1 MLKLVLILSLLLIS
15 SAAQATPQQDFVRAV
30 EMNSATAVRKLLDA
44 KVDPNTA
51 EPQRGEPGLVLAVR
65 EDAMDVVDVLLA
77 HPGIRVDATANNGN
91 TALMMAAFKGNMA
104 AVKKLLAKG
113 AAINRTGWTPLHYAA
128 AGGHGDIVRFLIEQ
142 GASINAVSTHGITP
156 LIMAAQEGK
165 HDAIV
170 ALLEKGADRSLR
182 NSEKLTAAEVA
193 EKVGKPFAAET
204 IRNFG
209 TER

>member
-1 MLKLVLILSLLLIS
+1 MLKLVLASAWLAMSMS
-15 SAAQATPQQDFVRAV
+15 SQQDFVRAV
-30 EMNSATAVRKLLDA
+30 ELNNASAVRKLLEN

-51 EPQRGEPGLVLAVR
+51 EPQRGEPGLVLAAR
-65 EDAMDVVDVLLA
+65 EDANDVLDVLLA
-77 HPGIRVDATANNGN
+77 HPAVRVDATAHNGN

-113 AAINRTGWTPLHYAA
+113 AAINRPGWTPLHYAA
-128 AGGHGDIVRFLIEQ
+128 AGGHSDIVRLLIEQ
-142 GASINAVSTHGITP
+142 GAAIDAVSTHGITP

-165 HDAIV
+165 HAAIV
-170 ALLEKGADRSLR
+170 ALLENGADRSLR

-193 EKVGKPFAAET
+193 DKVGKPFAAET

-209 TER
+209 TGR